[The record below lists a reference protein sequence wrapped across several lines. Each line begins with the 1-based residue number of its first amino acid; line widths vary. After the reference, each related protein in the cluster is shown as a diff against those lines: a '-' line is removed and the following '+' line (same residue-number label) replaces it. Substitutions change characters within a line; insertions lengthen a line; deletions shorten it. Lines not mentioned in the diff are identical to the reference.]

1 MDNIVARNVDDL
13 SAPNRQHLEQILGRE
28 LAPHQK
34 VYIIVG
40 LLHPKP
46 SAAAKRKAASSI
58 RQIFANAKPQKK
70 VTARVADRMVKRA
83 VADVR
88 RS

>member
-34 VYIIVG
+34 VYIIIG

-46 SAAAKRKAASSI
+46 SAAAKRKAAAGI

-70 VTARVADRMVKRA
+70 VTAREADRVVNQA
-83 VADVR
+83 VAEVR
-88 RS
+88 RT